1 MISYQ
6 RFNYEM
12 NRNVYTILYYFRK
25 SQRDP
30 EKGTIYARLT
40 LNGTKIELCC
50 TGVYVLKS
58 EFDTKKQKVKGQEQ
72 NAKLIKL
79 TNEIIHFI
87 EHTPDPTASKIKDMV
102 NGKSS
107 LNPTMLKLLE
117 MYMSE
122 ATGDY
127 ERGTI
132 QDWKCKI
139 ANLEEWLIETKNIEL
154 ESRRFNI
161 QSFSQFKSWLI
172 KTKEVGKNHANK
184 HGLKFRKALSWAVQL
199 GHITENPLRDCELE
213 IAQVANLEHLTW
225 EWVRKLRRCTFDG
238 PLKKAVDLYIFSCC
252 TGICYADMM
261 NLKTLNV
268 EDDKELGLVITNKRQ
283 KNKSQYSTPLVG
295 FSKEIYE
302 EFGSLEAIPKITNQK
317 MNEYIKIALCR
328 IGYDRAEFITTHTG
342 RKTFINYCL
351 NDLEIDPYI
360 VIRFTGH
367 SSVEA
372 LRAYAKVNKKTSIN
386 TFNKK
391 LKEFEEKE

>member
-1 MISYQ
+1 
-6 RFNYEM
+6 M

-30 EKGTIYARLT
+30 DKGTIYARLT

-50 TGVYVLKS
+50 TGVYVLRTD
-58 EFDTKKQKVKGQEQ
+58 FDTKRQKVKNQEQ
-72 NAKLIKL
+72 NARLIQI
-79 TNEIIHFI
+79 TSDTIYFI
-87 EHTPDPTASKIKDMV
+87 EHTENPTAEKIRDLI

-107 LNPTMLKLLE
+107 LNPTILKLLE
-117 MYMSE
+117 LYLSE
-122 ATGDY
+122 SNHNYAK
-127 ERGTI
+127 GTL

-139 ANLEEWLIETKNIEL
+139 GNLEAYLTETKIPNL
-154 ESRRFNI
+154 EARRFTI
-161 QSFSQFKSWLI
+161 QIFNQFKSWLL
-172 KTKEVGKNHANK
+172 KKKSVGINHANK

-213 IAQVANLEHLTW
+213 INEVANLEHLTW
-225 EWVRKLRRCTFDG
+225 DWVRKLRNYTFDG

-252 TGICYADMM
+252 TGVCYADMM
-261 NLKTLNV
+261 NLKTLNI

-283 KNKSQYSTPLVG
+283 KNKSQFSTPLTG
-295 FSKEIYE
+295 FAKELYR

-342 RKTFINYCL
+342 RKTFINHCL

-372 LRAYAKVNKKTSIN
+372 LKAYAKVKKKTSIGI
-386 TFNKK
+386 FNKK
-391 LKEFEEKE
+391 LKEFESKN